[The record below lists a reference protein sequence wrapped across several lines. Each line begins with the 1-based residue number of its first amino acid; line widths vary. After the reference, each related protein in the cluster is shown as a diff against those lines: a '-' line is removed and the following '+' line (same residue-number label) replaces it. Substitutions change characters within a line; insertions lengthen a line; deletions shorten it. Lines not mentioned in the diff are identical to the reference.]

1 MEYQP
6 IITVKCSSDLIAD
19 PADRITPNHQHIMLL
34 ECMEEGTVRWNNNA
48 ENLDWIDVGTI
59 LGEVTTEDDCDGGV
73 EEDEEWTWQAYL
85 HDDVDE
91 STQPNKGIHIV
102 MYICEISKIYL
113 YLTPHS
119 YGTTTA
125 SHYERGF
132 NNNHLFSIRVG
143 QHVSGL
149 AADKTQSVRCNIG
162 TYVIYTK
169 RQNTYQTV
177 RFIHES
183 VIIMVDQS
191 FQKLSFRYQNIVMI
205 CTKRVH
211 TWFVTSTLPLPEKK
225 SMIKRG
231 IKEKLYSY
239 IVNMSKFNHDS
250 HYLSFLQNNS
260 SPVSLCYGQLLIE
273 DIGS

>member
-1 MEYQP
+1 MNQHSRIRGYILLCIYVRSRKSICILHLIHMVQQQHHITKEDSIT
-6 IITVKCSSDLIAD
+6 IIYFLFGLGRMCQGSLRIRRRVSDATYLLMSSIQND
-19 PADRITPNHQHIMLL
+19 
-34 ECMEEGTVRWNNNA
+34 
-48 ENLDWIDVGTI
+48 
-59 LGEVTTEDDCDGGV
+59 
-73 EEDEEWTWQAYL
+73 
-85 HDDVDE
+85 
-91 STQPNKGIHIV
+91 
-102 MYICEISKIYL
+102 KI
-113 YLTPHS
+113 
-119 YGTTTA
+119 
-125 SHYERGF
+125 
-132 NNNHLFSIRVG
+132 
-143 QHVSGL
+143 Q
-149 AADKTQSVRCNIG
+149 
-162 TYVIYTK
+162 TK
-169 RQNTYQTV
+169 QC
-177 RFIHES
+177 FIHES